1 MALNFSAPA
10 QAADWQFTPSVG
22 ASVTYTDNIN
32 QAASNPQDG
41 LIFSVSPGFSLNS
54 KGSRRVQA
62 SMNYNLSSVARFSD
76 DNTTDLLHNLGAI
89 GKAEL
94 IEDFLFVDGTAS
106 VSQSQISLFGSSADA
121 ATNASNRANT
131 AVYSIAPYVQ
141 KRFGTFATA
150 QARYALGG
158 STFGGNAATSD
169 SVTNAFSAS
178 LISGTRFNDLS
189 WALDYSLRK
198 AENDTAT
205 DTTFERA
212 TLTLGYALTRKFRVF
227 GSVGQDENDFLS
239 STNSGGSSYSV
250 GIGWAPT
257 QRTSLEASAG
267 ERYFGSTFSLSARHR
282 TRMSN
287 WTVRYYED
295 VSDITQQTLEQTGRI
310 FWVCNGA
317 LEETPDNNPPQT
329 ACPTTW
335 AGPILAGQLA
345 SYYSSHGFTNAA
357 LVAANLLDVGIANGV
372 YVIKSLTA
380 GVTWDWKRFGW
391 GLSASDTTR
400 IYQFAAGVEDH
411 AQSVSGTANYR
422 LSPRTTANAGL
433 SLTKNSGTGG
443 LVGGSGR
450 NDDLV
455 SLNLGMNHEFAR
467 DLSGALTFRH
477 QQRDS
482 DAVNSDYEENSLG
495 ASVSMRF

>member
-1 MALNFSAPA
+1 MALNFAVPA
-10 QAADWQFTPSVG
+10 HATDWQFTPSLG
-22 ASVTYTDNIN
+22 ASVTLTDNIS
-32 QAASNPQDG
+32 QSSSDPQDG
-41 LIFSVSPGFSLNS
+41 MIISVSPGFSLNS

-62 SMNYNLSSVARFSD
+62 SVNYNLSSVARFSD

-106 VSQSQISLFGSSADA
+106 VSQSQISLFGSPADA

-158 STFGGNAATSD
+158 ATFGGNATTSD

-178 LISGTRFNDLS
+178 LVSGTRFNDLS

-198 AENDTAT
+198 AENDTAA

-282 TRMSN
+282 TRASS

-295 VSDITQQTLEQTGRI
+295 VSDIPQQLLENSRNFFWECTQLPGVYFPLTLYPQKPVASCLGPFSPFQLLNRGVPEQALLATGNI
-310 FWVCNGA
+310 SV
-317 LEETPDNNPPQT
+317 
-329 ACPTTW
+329 
-335 AGPILAGQLA
+335 LAG
-345 SYYSSHGFTNAA
+345 
-357 LVAANLLDVGIANGV
+357 GV
-372 YVIKSLTA
+372 YIIKSLTA

-391 GLSASDTTR
+391 GLSASDSTR
-400 IYQFAAGVEDH
+400 LYQFAAGAEDRTQ
-411 AQSVSGTANYR
+411 ALSGTVNYR
-422 LSPRTTANAGL
+422 LTPRTTANAGL
-433 SLTKNSGTGG
+433 SLTKNSGTGT

-450 NDDLV
+450 NDGLV

-467 DLSGALTFRH
+467 DLSGALNFRH

-482 DAVNSDYEENSLG
+482 DAANSDYEENSLG
-495 ASVSMRF
+495 ASVTMRF